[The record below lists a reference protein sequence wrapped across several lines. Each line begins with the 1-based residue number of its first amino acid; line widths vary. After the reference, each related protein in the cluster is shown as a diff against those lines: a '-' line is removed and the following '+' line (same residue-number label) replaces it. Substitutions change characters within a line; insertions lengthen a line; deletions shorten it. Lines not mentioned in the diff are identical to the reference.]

1 MSCKSVRL
9 PLSIAAIVAL
19 GGCNTVNSHIGDTD
33 PFLGEAV
40 KYNAAMQ
47 TINPAPIYPAEAAQ
61 PGDVGEKG
69 AKAVKRYR
77 NDQVKDVDTMNTTS
91 GTGTGSSGG
100 STR

>member
-1 MSCKSVRL
+1 MSCKRVRL
-9 PLSIAAIVAL
+9 ALSIAAIVAL

-40 KYNAAMQ
+40 KYNAAIQ
-47 TINPAPIYPAEAAQ
+47 TINPTPIYPAEAAQ
-61 PGDVGEKG
+61 PGDVGEHG

-77 NDQVKDVDTMNTTS
+77 NDQVKDVDTMSTTS
-91 GTGTGSSGG
+91 GSTGSSGG

>member
-1 MSCKSVRL
+1 MSCKRVRL
-9 PLSIAAIVAL
+9 ALSIAAIVAL

-40 KYNAAMQ
+40 KYNAAIQ
-47 TINPAPIYPAEAAQ
+47 TINPAPIHPAEAAQ
-61 PGDVGEKG
+61 PGDVGEHG

-77 NDQVKDVDTMNTTS
+77 NDQVKDVDTMSTTWGS
-91 GTGTGSSGG
+91 TGSSGG